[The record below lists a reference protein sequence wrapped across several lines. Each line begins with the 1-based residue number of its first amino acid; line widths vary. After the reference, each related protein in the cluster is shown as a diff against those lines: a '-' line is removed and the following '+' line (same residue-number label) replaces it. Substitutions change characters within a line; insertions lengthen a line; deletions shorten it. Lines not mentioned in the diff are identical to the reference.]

1 MINIAIQDKINQNQ
15 PIKLHLGCGSKLF
28 DGYIN
33 IDGAYMQG
41 TPGITIHDLLDPF
54 PISNNCV
61 DEIISV
67 HVIEHIMPDQVPILM
82 KEWLR
87 VLKPGGFVAV
97 EWPDILKMC
106 RYIVQDPSRLYSSDK
121 RVRKRGIAG
130 IFGDIA
136 RYQDPVMLHKW
147 GYSADSMSLLF
158 KDAGFTT
165 TVIES
170 PLYPKTEMC
179 SRVVAYK

>member
-1 MINIAIQDKINQNQ
+1 MLDIIQEKINQSE
-15 PIKLHLGCGSKLF
+15 PVRLHLGCGSKLF

-33 IDGAYMQG
+33 VDGAYMKG

-54 PISNNCV
+54 PLPDSCV

-67 HVIEHIMPDQVPILM
+67 HVIEHIMPDQVPMLM

-106 RYIVQDPSRLYSSDK
+106 QYIVQDPARLYSSDK

-130 IFGDIA
+130 IFGNIA
-136 RYQDPVMLHKW
+136 KYQDPVMLHKW

-158 KDAGFTT
+158 KDAGFST
-165 TVIES
+165 TVSET
-170 PLYPKTEMC
+170 PCHPKTEMC

>member
-1 MINIAIQDKINQNQ
+1 MLAVVQEKIKQSE
-15 PIKLHLGCGSKLF
+15 PVKLHLGCGSKLF

-33 IDGAYMQG
+33 VDGAYMKG
-41 TPGITIHDLLDPF
+41 TPGVTIHDLLDPF
-54 PISNNCV
+54 PLLDSCV

-67 HVIEHIMPDQVPILM
+67 HVIEHIMPDRVPMLM

-106 RYIVQDPSRLYSSDK
+106 QYIVQDPSRLYSSDN
-121 RVRKRGIAG
+121 RIRKRGIAG
-130 IFGDIA
+130 IFGNIVK
-136 RYQDPVMLHKW
+136 YQDPVMLHKW

-158 KDAGFTT
+158 KNAGFSITALET
-165 TVIES
+165 
-170 PLYPKTEMC
+170 PHHPKTEMC